1 MESKPT
7 YVTFEQAKLLKEK
20 GFNIECNH
28 YYEHALTSLVDQQDG
43 YSGPFGWEKGELNY
57 QSGYFINNIES
68 VDTSNESWYLCARPE
83 QWQVV
88 EWLRV
93 NYGIWVEVTPDSYG
107 EEWFV
112 TCKPCSKKVWDD
124 IELRSKVHLSKLHF
138 LFYKTPQ
145 EAHSTAFD
153 YILKELI

>member
-1 MESKPT
+1 MKIKPT

-20 GFNIECNH
+20 GFDVECNH
-28 YYEHALTSLVDQQDG
+28 YYEYSLKSRIDQQDG

-57 QSGYFINNIES
+57 QSGYFINNIEG

-88 EWLRV
+88 EWLRINHGIEV
-93 NYGIWVEVTPDSYG
+93 ETYKSNYNRYDYRIINGKESLMYLKLP
-107 EEWFV
+107 
-112 TCKPCSKKVWDD
+112 
-124 IELRSKVHLSKLHF
+124 LHRSFHPK
-138 LFYKTPQ
+138 Q
-145 EAHSTAFD
+145 EAYSAAFD

>member
-1 MESKPT
+1 MKINPI
-7 YVTFEQAKLLKEK
+7 YVTFEQAKLLAEKEYPQTPTK
-20 GFNIECNH
+20 LSRT
-28 YYEHALTSLVDQQDG
+28 YYN
-43 YSGPFGWEKGELNY
+43 YKGEFNGDVTEHLKALLRRDLEKSLQY
-57 QSGYFINNIES
+57 IT
-68 VDTSNESWYLCARPE
+68 VAAPE
-83 QWQVV
+83 QWEVV

-93 NYGIWVEVTPDSYG
+93 NHGIWVEVTPDSYG

-145 EAHSTAFD
+145 EAYSAAFD